1 MRGDVAEKVLRLRD
15 ALETVESINNQ
26 INELRKIF
34 IVVLT
39 VAVATLGIASI
50 LWYMWGTTYPQLY
63 TMWVFVIPALIFFP
77 LWYATHRLD
86 KAAEVKGLYQDW
98 DDKLREGELGVL
110 AILESLDWDY
120 VEYRVNRAKT
130 LYPILLIIDEA
141 LWIAVLLIFVAPAYA
156 ILNNLLFNTIDT
168 PALVGS
174 VVLAVAI
181 ALAITWD
188 KVVNKF
194 KTLWSLDSL
203 LWEVRWLYHE
213 SENFKPNLY
222 VLARIIKALIDNGAM
237 KRTNLAQVS
246 GLSYDKLQ
254 KYLNWMIERG
264 LVSIDGDG
272 YVRLTKEGA
281 KTYDELVQWI
291 IKYVGS
297 LRLDRRWRPR
307 PT

>member
-1 MRGDVAEKVLRLRD
+1 MMSDVAEKVLRLRD

-26 INELRKIF
+26 LDELRKVF

-50 LWYMWGTTYPQLY
+50 LWYMWGITYPQLDI
-63 TMWVFVIPALIFFP
+63 MWLFVIPALIFFP
-77 LWYATHRLD
+77 LVYAARRLD

-98 DDKLREGELGVL
+98 DDKLKEGELGVL

-141 LWIAVLLIFVAPAYA
+141 LWIAVLLIFVWPAYA
-156 ILNNLLFNTIDT
+156 ILNNLLFRTIDT
-168 PALVGS
+168 PVLVGS

-188 KVVNKF
+188 EVVNKF

-213 SENFKPNLY
+213 Y
-222 VLARIIKALIDNGAM
+222 R
-237 KRTNLAQVS
+237 
-246 GLSYDKLQ
+246 KLQ
-254 KYLNWMIERG
+254 
-264 LVSIDGDG
+264 
-272 YVRLTKEGA
+272 T
-281 KTYDELVQWI
+281 
-291 IKYVGS
+291 
-297 LRLDRRWRPR
+297 
-307 PT
+307 

>member
-1 MRGDVAEKVLRLRD
+1 
-15 ALETVESINNQ
+15 VESINNQ
-26 INELRKIF
+26 LDELRKIF

-50 LWYMWGTTYPQLY
+50 LWYMWGTTYPQLPD
-63 TMWVFVIPALIFFP
+63 MWGFVGLVLIFFP
-77 LWYATHRLD
+77 LLYTARRLG
-86 KAAEVKGLYQDW
+86 KAAKVKGLYQDW

-141 LWIAVLLIFVAPAYA
+141 LWVVVLLIFVAPAYA
-156 ILNNLLFNTIDT
+156 ILNNLLFRTIDT
-168 PALVGS
+168 MTLVGS

-188 KVVNKF
+188 RVVNKF

-213 SENFKPNLY
+213 Y
-222 VLARIIKALIDNGAM
+222 R
-237 KRTNLAQVS
+237 
-246 GLSYDKLQ
+246 KLQ
-254 KYLNWMIERG
+254 
-264 LVSIDGDG
+264 
-272 YVRLTKEGA
+272 T
-281 KTYDELVQWI
+281 
-291 IKYVGS
+291 
-297 LRLDRRWRPR
+297 
-307 PT
+307 

>member
-1 MRGDVAEKVLRLRD
+1 MMSDVAEKVLRLRD

-26 INELRKIF
+26 LDELRKIF

-63 TMWVFVIPALIFFP
+63 SMWGIVIIVLFLFP
-77 LWYATHRLD
+77 LVYAARRLD
-86 KAAEVKGLYQDW
+86 KAAEVKGFYQDW
-98 DDKLREGELGVL
+98 GEKLKEGPPGVL
-110 AILESLDWDY
+110 AILEGLDWDY

-130 LYPILLIIDEA
+130 LYPILLIIDET
-141 LWIAVLLIFVAPAYA
+141 LWIAVLLIFVVPAYA
-156 ILNNLLFNTIDT
+156 ILNGFLFNTIDT
-168 PALVGS
+168 PVLVGS

-213 SENFKPNLY
+213 Y
-222 VLARIIKALIDNGAM
+222 R
-237 KRTNLAQVS
+237 
-246 GLSYDKLQ
+246 KLQ
-254 KYLNWMIERG
+254 
-264 LVSIDGDG
+264 
-272 YVRLTKEGA
+272 T
-281 KTYDELVQWI
+281 
-291 IKYVGS
+291 
-297 LRLDRRWRPR
+297 
-307 PT
+307 

>member
-1 MRGDVAEKVLRLRD
+1 MMNDVAEKVLRLRD
-15 ALETVESINNQ
+15 ALITVESINNQ
-26 INELRKIF
+26 LDELRKIF

-39 VAVATLGIASI
+39 VAVATLGVASL

-63 TMWVFVIPALIFFP
+63 TMWVFVIFALIFFP
-77 LWYATHRLD
+77 LWYTARRLG
-86 KAAEVKGLYQDW
+86 KAAKVKGLYQDW

-141 LWIAVLLIFVAPAYA
+141 LWVAVLLIFVWPAYA

-168 PALVGS
+168 MTLVGS

-181 ALAITWD
+181 ALAITWGEVID
-188 KVVNKF
+188 TF

-213 SENFKPNLY
+213 Y
-222 VLARIIKALIDNGAM
+222 R
-237 KRTNLAQVS
+237 
-246 GLSYDKLQ
+246 KLQ
-254 KYLNWMIERG
+254 
-264 LVSIDGDG
+264 
-272 YVRLTKEGA
+272 T
-281 KTYDELVQWI
+281 
-291 IKYVGS
+291 
-297 LRLDRRWRPR
+297 
-307 PT
+307 

>member
-1 MRGDVAEKVLRLRD
+1 MMNDVAEKVLRLRD

-50 LWYMWGTTYPQLY
+50 LWYMWGATYPQLY
-63 TMWVFVIPALIFFP
+63 SMWVLVSLVLFFFP
-77 LWYATHRLD
+77 LTYAARRLD

-168 PALVGS
+168 MALVGS

-203 LWEVRWLYHE
+203 LWEIRWLYHE
-213 SENFKPNLY
+213 Y
-222 VLARIIKALIDNGAM
+222 R
-237 KRTNLAQVS
+237 
-246 GLSYDKLQ
+246 KLQ
-254 KYLNWMIERG
+254 
-264 LVSIDGDG
+264 
-272 YVRLTKEGA
+272 T
-281 KTYDELVQWI
+281 
-291 IKYVGS
+291 
-297 LRLDRRWRPR
+297 
-307 PT
+307 

>member
-1 MRGDVAEKVLRLRD
+1 MINDVAEKVLRLRD

-39 VAVATLGIASI
+39 VAAATLGIVNV
-50 LWYMWGTTYPQLY
+50 LWLMWGTAYPQIGI
-63 TMWVFVIPALIFFP
+63 MWVIAVLVLLFF
-77 LWYATHRLD
+77 LLGYTAYRLD

-98 DDKLREGELGVL
+98 DDKLKEGELGVL

-141 LWIAVLLIFVAPAYA
+141 LWIAFLLIFVWPAYA
-156 ILNNLLFNTIDT
+156 ILNNLLFRTIDT
-168 PALVGS
+168 PVLVGS

-181 ALAITWD
+181 ALAITWGE
-188 KVVNKF
+188 VVDTF

-213 SENFKPNLY
+213 Y
-222 VLARIIKALIDNGAM
+222 R
-237 KRTNLAQVS
+237 
-246 GLSYDKLQ
+246 KLQ
-254 KYLNWMIERG
+254 
-264 LVSIDGDG
+264 
-272 YVRLTKEGA
+272 T
-281 KTYDELVQWI
+281 
-291 IKYVGS
+291 
-297 LRLDRRWRPR
+297 
-307 PT
+307 

>member
-1 MRGDVAEKVLRLRD
+1 MMNDVAEKVLRLRD

-63 TMWVFVIPALIFFP
+63 DMWLFVIPALIFFP
-77 LWYATHRLD
+77 LVYAAHRLD
-86 KAAEVKGLYQDW
+86 RAAEVKGLYQDW
-98 DDKLREGELGVL
+98 NDKLKEGELGVF

-156 ILNNLLFNTIDT
+156 ILNNLLFRTIDT
-168 PALVGS
+168 TVLVGS
-174 VVLAVAI
+174 VVLATAI
-181 ALAITWD
+181 ALAKTWGE
-188 KVVNKF
+188 VVDTF

-203 LWEVRWLYHE
+203 LWEIRWLYHE
-213 SENFKPNLY
+213 Y
-222 VLARIIKALIDNGAM
+222 R
-237 KRTNLAQVS
+237 
-246 GLSYDKLQ
+246 KLQ
-254 KYLNWMIERG
+254 
-264 LVSIDGDG
+264 
-272 YVRLTKEGA
+272 T
-281 KTYDELVQWI
+281 
-291 IKYVGS
+291 
-297 LRLDRRWRPR
+297 
-307 PT
+307 

>member
-1 MRGDVAEKVLRLRD
+1 MMNDVAEKVLRLRD

-50 LWYMWGTTYPQLY
+50 LWYMWGITYPQLY
-63 TMWVFVIPALIFFP
+63 DMWLFVIPALIFFP
-77 LWYATHRLD
+77 LVYAAHRLD
-86 KAAEVKGLYQDW
+86 RAAEVKGLYQDW
-98 DDKLREGELGVL
+98 NDKLKEGELGVF

-168 PALVGS
+168 TVLVGS
-174 VVLAVAI
+174 VVLATAI
-181 ALAITWD
+181 ALAITWGE
-188 KVVNKF
+188 VVDTF

-203 LWEVRWLYHE
+203 LWEIRWLYHE
-213 SENFKPNLY
+213 Y
-222 VLARIIKALIDNGAM
+222 R
-237 KRTNLAQVS
+237 
-246 GLSYDKLQ
+246 KLQ
-254 KYLNWMIERG
+254 
-264 LVSIDGDG
+264 
-272 YVRLTKEGA
+272 T
-281 KTYDELVQWI
+281 
-291 IKYVGS
+291 
-297 LRLDRRWRPR
+297 
-307 PT
+307 

>member
-1 MRGDVAEKVLRLRD
+1 MMSDVAEKVLRLRD

-26 INELRKIF
+26 LDELRKIF

-50 LWYMWGTTYPQLY
+50 LWDMWGITYPQLY
-63 TMWVFVIPALIFFP
+63 TMWGFVIFALIIFP
-77 LWYATHRLD
+77 LWYTARRLG

-141 LWIAVLLIFVAPAYA
+141 LWVAVLLIFVAPAYA
-156 ILNNLLFNTIDT
+156 ILNDLLFNTIDT
-168 PALVGS
+168 MALVGS
-174 VVLAVAI
+174 VVLAAAI
-181 ALAITWD
+181 ALAITWGE
-188 KVVNKF
+188 VVNEF

-213 SENFKPNLY
+213 Y
-222 VLARIIKALIDNGAM
+222 R
-237 KRTNLAQVS
+237 
-246 GLSYDKLQ
+246 KLQ
-254 KYLNWMIERG
+254 
-264 LVSIDGDG
+264 
-272 YVRLTKEGA
+272 T
-281 KTYDELVQWI
+281 
-291 IKYVGS
+291 
-297 LRLDRRWRPR
+297 
-307 PT
+307 